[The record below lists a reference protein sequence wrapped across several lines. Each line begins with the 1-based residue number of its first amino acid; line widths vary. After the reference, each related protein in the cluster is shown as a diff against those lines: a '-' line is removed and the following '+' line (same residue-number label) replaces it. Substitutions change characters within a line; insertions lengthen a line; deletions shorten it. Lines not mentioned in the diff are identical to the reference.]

1 MTERAFFKILGS
13 RTRRLLDGANIGIN
27 DDWRLKMKTNL
38 TKAAIVATT
47 LLASSAVTAGAAPAP
62 VAAPV
67 MGPWALGIMAVLV
80 ASVAYWIKKK

>member
-1 MTERAFFKILGS
+1 MKI
-13 RTRRLLDGANIGIN
+13 
-27 DDWRLKMKTNL
+27 NL
-38 TKAAIVATT
+38 TTAAIAATT
-47 LLASSAVTAGAAPAP
+47 LLASGTVLAGTLAAPAP

>member
-1 MTERAFFKILGS
+1 MATVE
-13 RTRRLLDGANIGIN
+13 DWGI
-27 DDWRLKMKTNL
+27 KMKIDL
-38 TKAAIVATT
+38 TKVAIGAAT

-67 MGPWALGIMAVLV
+67 MGPWTLGIMAVLV

>member
-1 MTERAFFKILGS
+1 MAISDE
-13 RTRRLLDGANIGIN
+13 
-27 DDWRLKMKTNL
+27 WRIKMKIDL

-47 LLASSAVTAGAAPAP
+47 LLASSAVIAGAAPAP
-62 VAAPV
+62 VATPV

>member
-1 MTERAFFKILGS
+1 MTI
-13 RTRRLLDGANIGIN
+13 IN
-27 DDWRLKMKTNL
+27 DWRIKMKINL

-47 LLASSAVTAGAAPAP
+47 LLASSAVLAGATRAP

-67 MGPWALGIMAVLV
+67 MGPWTLGIMAVLV

>member
-1 MTERAFFKILGS
+1 MKI
-13 RTRRLLDGANIGIN
+13 D
-27 DDWRLKMKTNL
+27 L

-47 LLASSAVTAGAAPAP
+47 LIASSAVLAGATRAP

-67 MGPWALGIMAVLV
+67 MGPWTLGIMAVLV

>member
-1 MTERAFFKILGS
+1 MKI
-13 RTRRLLDGANIGIN
+13 D
-27 DDWRLKMKTNL
+27 L
-38 TKAAIVATT
+38 TTAAIAATT
-47 LLASSAVTAGAAPAP
+47 LLASGTVLAGAAPAP